1 MINDPRLYKPKII
14 VMENITEKK
23 VSEWFDKFGPAN
35 DQMVN
40 DRISN
45 LKSILNRIAKLHMPL
60 ELLEVVVD
68 QEELDEVEVYA
79 VLALPYGNRIVIDT
93 EGHRILVSFLS
104 EEMLYPLLKFNCYT
118 EDMALDKVRFLI
130 VGTLEKIVK

>member
-1 MINDPRLYKPKII
+1 
-14 VMENITEKK
+14 MENITEEK
-23 VSEWFDKFGPAN
+23 VSEWFDKFGTAK

-79 VLALPYGNRIVIDT
+79 VLALPYGNRIVLDT
-93 EGHRILVSFLS
+93 EGHRTLVSFWT

-118 EDMALDKVRFLI
+118 EDMALDKVRLLVI
-130 VGTLEKIVK
+130 GTLEKIVR

>member
-1 MINDPRLYKPKII
+1 
-14 VMENITEKK
+14 MEYITEKK
-23 VSEWFDKFGPAN
+23 VNEWFDKFGPAN

-40 DRISN
+40 DRINN

-68 QEELDEVEVYA
+68 QEEVDEVEVYA
-79 VLALPYGNRIVIDT
+79 LLALPYGNRIVLDN

-118 EDMALDKVRFLI
+118 ENMALDKVRFLV
-130 VGTLEKIVK
+130 VGTLENR